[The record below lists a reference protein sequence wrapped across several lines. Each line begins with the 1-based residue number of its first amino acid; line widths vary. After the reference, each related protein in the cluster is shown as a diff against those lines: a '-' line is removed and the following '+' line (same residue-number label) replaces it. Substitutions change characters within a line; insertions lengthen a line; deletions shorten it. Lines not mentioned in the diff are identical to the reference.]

1 VHLSIFISVIDQLDA
16 QNFCFKISL
25 FHASTCFEHM
35 CTYRCDDT
43 RGCVIHFWPSA
54 DEHMCSKHVEAWN
67 KLIVKQKC
75 CASSWLIT
83 EIKNYL
89 VASSWHFTL
98 FLGLLPSFKKV
109 CSLPFLQF
117 DWVPFMTHSGSIPSS
132 LYLNLIV
139 LSSCWH
145 LWWNLLY
152 DRSPDHYYL
161 SSISVRPVTNL
172 HYSSTYT

>member
-1 VHLSIFISVIDQLDA
+1 
-16 QNFCFKISL
+16 
-25 FHASTCFEHM
+25 M